1 MRKRMIAWL
10 LCLCVTLTAAPELL
24 LASVPAESVT
34 AEQTTELAETELVE
48 TEMIQTEST
57 QTEIPEG
64 TEATEESTET
74 EVTEAV
80 ETEETTGTEEGTE
93 TEVTEEVETEVTEA
107 AEIEVTEDP
116 EKEDTE
122 EQETEYTET
131 EEIETETETEEPDLT
146 DNEQQQIQSEIEMEV
161 SALYAASGNSAD
173 ITEEQL
179 CLLAPTYLNNE
190 AYDNIIAKCGDMSL
204 EAINSVSETDE
215 AVASYMYSL
224 KTGSSIL
231 WSEFWAK
238 CNLGD
243 STYETFEKQA
253 AREVVYEYLQANQNL
268 TKIAKKIEKN
278 LDFVNVGYDLKKDV
292 DKEKYRKELVANN
305 KNKVLSDEKIKEMV
319 DGLYDN
325 LDTFMKFTED
335 ANELFLMVSGMIEI
349 QEIEIQ
355 AIDDLMVI
363 HEQVKDP
370 SIYNELI
377 ALRNEIVESPAQY
390 MVENYLSDKA
400 LGILQKEAKK
410 AVGTVVAGAFD
421 YSALPWGIA
430 DKAVGVIATVYER
443 YKPSVSDIVYSS
455 LLYQYWMDSNRAV
468 SHYQHLFYT
477 GNGTEDDI
485 RYLETAVNFN
495 AACTK
500 MLLSKS
506 KNLVKNKDKRLYS
519 KMDCW
524 ESSMGSEVNYE
535 RYCNSCLSNASA
547 AIKNGT
553 LVINQDS
560 ATIKD
565 ENGTVIDENYD
576 STESIK
582 AKFAAIQNQYKP
594 NVGQTW
600 TGDWGGAIQCFGFAR
615 MVFYQLFGY
624 NMPNR
629 YVGGAKYKYQSE
641 ENVNLVGQISGSTVT
656 VSSIKNLLQQGK
668 LGDVIQACG
677 AGNGGQHTMIFVSAD
692 DNGVT
697 VYDCNAKL
705 SASEP
710 ACVIHQW
717 TIKWSDWA
725 SYYGTSDSSSEN
737 GISLYRAANYAQIY
751 GDGDGMFYDDSV
763 NFVIE
768 DGVLKKYNGWQ
779 NFVEIPDS
787 VTAIGD
793 EAFKNNTSMV
803 SVNIPDSVKS
813 IGNSAFDGCTS
824 LLGVVIPDS
833 VESIGS
839 YAFYNCSKM
848 ASVYLPV
855 NEKFTEIRA
864 KTFYECTA
872 LITITVPDTVTTIQ
886 SNAFENCK
894 NLSNISL
901 GDGLTKINS
910 GAFSN
915 CTNLEEIMIPDNV
928 VMIAEYAF
936 KNDSKLQKIKLP
948 KQLSDIG
955 TEAFGNCIK
964 LNNIEIP
971 RELDTAHTY
980 LDYWRGS
987 GPFAGCSGLK
997 NVSFETGVTE
1007 ITCHL
1012 FEGCDG
1018 LENIE
1023 IPNTVTVIEAGAF
1036 YGCSNLVNVKI
1047 PDSVTEIR
1055 SSAFQQCVKLERI
1068 FLPDSIIKVGEY
1080 AFRQCSVLSN
1090 ISMSNNVEDIGTE
1103 AFAECT
1109 ALTEIKIPK
1118 SLSTTH
1124 TYLDYWRGSGPFAGC
1139 ENLKNVTFENGVTE
1153 IACHLFEGCNGIE
1166 KITIP
1171 DTVEVIE
1178 NGAFYDCSNLKEIKI
1193 GKGVTS
1199 IENTAFY
1206 GCTSLTKVTIP
1217 DTVTSMG
1224 TSVFSGC
1231 TSLTE
1236 VHLPNVREN
1245 ITDSTFYNCK
1255 KLTTVNFPSTLK
1267 AIRQNA
1273 FYGCESLTQA
1283 VIPTGLETIENS
1295 AFYGCKSLKKVV
1307 TPDTITSIGSSAF
1320 YGCEALTDVT
1330 LGSGLK
1336 AINSQTFYGC
1346 TVLPSIVIPY
1356 NVASIG
1362 DSAFVNCTKLTSVT
1376 VPRKTTSIASNAFS
1390 YPKKMT
1396 MYGPSGCYAQDYA
1409 AQKGIKFVKQDI
1421 HATSVKLN
1429 ITNKTVDRYED
1440 FQLTAT
1446 IAPNNFTDEIVW
1458 TSSNEDVATVSE
1470 NGYVETYEGGT
1481 AVITVTVGGKKAS
1494 CNVTVRQL
1502 VNWMDFE
1509 EYEVS
1514 LKAGQTHQL
1523 SLEISPSNATD
1534 KRVDYVSS
1542 NPSVAT
1548 VSASGLVTAK
1558 AKGETKITATA
1569 KDGSGEYAYCYVTVT
1584 GSVKPSGISLDQT
1597 SAKVKKGKNLTL
1609 KATVTPGNATNKKVT
1624 WKSSNTKI
1632 ATVDAKGVVTAKAP
1646 GKVTITATAAG
1657 NTSCKATCSITVPYN
1672 IVYKLD
1678 KGKNNSKNPDSYYN
1692 QKITLKN
1699 PSRKGYEFK
1708 GWYTDSKFKNKI
1720 TTISK
1725 NSKKNYTLYA
1735 KWAKVKVGKATL
1747 SSAKNNKSKQ
1757 ILVKYKKVS
1766 GAKGYEISYSTDKN
1780 FKKGVTAKTTD
1791 KTSYTIKKLK
1801 AKKTYYVR
1809 VRAYKVDSAGK
1820 KVYGKYS
1827 SVKKVK
1833 ISKQ

>member
-1 MRKRMIAWL
+1 M
-10 LCLCVTLTAAPELL
+10 
-24 LASVPAESVT
+24 
-34 AEQTTELAETELVE
+34 
-48 TEMIQTEST
+48 
-57 QTEIPEG
+57 
-64 TEATEESTET
+64 TET
-74 EVTEAV
+74 S
-80 ETEETTGTEEGTE
+80 ET
-93 TEVTEEVETEVTEA
+93 
-107 AEIEVTEDP
+107 EVTEDP

-161 SALYAASGNSAD
+161 SALYVASGNSAD

-238 CNLGD
+238 CSLGD

-390 MVENYLSDKA
+390 IVENYLSDKA

-410 AVGTVVAGAFD
+410 EVGTVVAGAFD

-430 DKAVGVIATVYER
+430 DKAVGVIAAVYET

-710 ACVIHQW
+710 SCVIHQW

-803 SVNIPDSVKS
+803 SVNIPDSVNS

-848 ASVYLPV
+848 ASAYLPA
-855 NEKFTEIRA
+855 NEKFTEIKERI
-864 KTFYECTA
+864 FYGCAALKGIVIPDSVTNIGGSAFAECTG
-872 LITITVPDTVTTIQ
+872 LSDVTL
-886 SNAFENCK
+886 SK
-894 NLSNISL
+894 NLQKL
-901 GDGLTKINS
+901 DGQVFQNDTKLTKIEIPKSLEENYWYYGDETGIS
-910 GAFSN
+910 AGAFQD
-915 CTNLEEIMIPDNV
+915 CANLKTVTFEKGTTE
-928 VMIAEYAF
+928 IAEG
-936 KNDSKLQKIKLP
+936 L
-948 KQLSDIG
+948 
-955 TEAFGNCIK
+955 
-964 LNNIEIP
+964 
-971 RELDTAHTY
+971 
-980 LDYWRGS
+980 
-987 GPFAGCSGLK
+987 FAGC
-997 NVSFETGVTE
+997 TG
-1007 ITCHL
+1007 
-1012 FEGCDG
+1012 
-1018 LENIE
+1018 IE
-1023 IPNTVTVIEAGAF
+1023 QIKIPDTVTVIESGAF
-1036 YGCSNLVNVKI
+1036 GGCINLKEIEI
-1047 PDSVTEIR
+1047 PDSVTEIQQAAFGYC
-1055 SSAFQQCVKLERI
+1055 SSLKTVKLSENLDQI
-1068 FLPDSIIKVGEY
+1068 GENAFLKCIALNKIVIPDSVT
-1080 AFRQCSVLSN
+1080 R
-1090 ISMSNNVEDIGTE
+1090 IGGS

-1109 ALTEIKIPK
+1109 ALSSVTLSKNLQKLDGQVFQNDTKLTKIEIPK
-1118 SLSTTH
+1118 SLEENYWYYGDETGISAGAFQDCANLKTVTFEKGTTEIAEG
-1124 TYLDYWRGSGPFAGC
+1124 LFAGC
-1139 ENLKNVTFENGVTE
+1139 T
-1153 IACHLFEGCNGIE
+1153 GIE
-1166 KITIP
+1166 QIKIP
-1171 DTVEVIE
+1171 DTVTVIE
-1178 NGAFYDCSNLKEIKI
+1178 SGAFGGCINLKEIEIPDSVTEI
-1193 GKGVTS
+1193 GDSAFGYCSSLKTIKLSKKLGVMGHGT
-1199 IENTAFY
+1199 FY
-1206 GCTSLTKVTIP
+1206 GCTSLTQVQLSNI
-1217 DTVTSMG
+1217 
-1224 TSVFSGC
+1224 
-1231 TSLTE
+1231 LTE
-1236 VHLPNVREN
+1236 IP
-1245 ITDSTFYNCK
+1245 SSAFYNCK
-1255 KLTTVNFPSTLK
+1255 KLTTINFPSTLTK
-1267 AIRQNA
+1267 IGSYA

-1283 VIPTGLETIENS
+1283 VLPTGLETIESN

-1362 DSAFVNCTKLTSVT
+1362 DSAFVNCTKLASVT

-1396 MYGPSGCYAQDYA
+1396 MYGPGGCYAQDYA

-1421 HATSVKLN
+1421 HATSVSLN
-1429 ITNKTVDRYED
+1429 VTSKTVDRYED

-1597 SAKVKKGKNLTL
+1597 SAKVKKGKTLTL
-1609 KATVTPGNATNKKVT
+1609 KAAVTPGNATNKKVT
-1624 WKSSNTKI
+1624 WKASNTKI

-1801 AKKTYYVR
+1801 AQKTYYVR

-1833 ISKQ
+1833 ISK